1 MQIEKLAS
9 PSFILNE
16 NGNVSVLLPE
26 FSGEPEA
33 PSLSATDAG
42 TLFFK
47 RSGKDGCRLTDIPGE
62 VMNALAKVDKCL
74 VIELDL
80 GLVAD
85 LYEKDDGNL
94 ETAFKKFYEADVI
107 GVPAGKG
114 EKK

>member
-1 MQIEKLAS
+1 
-9 PSFILNE
+9 
-16 NGNVSVLLPE
+16 
-26 FSGEPEA
+26 
-33 PSLSATDAG
+33 
-42 TLFFK
+42 
-47 RSGKDGCRLTDIPGE
+47 
-62 VMNALAKVDKCL
+62 MNALAKVDKCL